1 MAESRR
7 NCVECGR
14 PVAMF
19 SGITING
26 AAYHNKCWDTGRRL
40 VPKDPPAPG
49 PDEARSNGGAHY
61 AWVRVMPVVE
71 PLQLGQTLTDIRNL
85 T

>member
-1 MAESRR
+1 MAESGKT
-7 NCVECGR
+7 CVECGR

-26 AAYHNKCWDTGRRL
+26 ATYHNHCWHYEDRP
-40 VPKDPPAPG
+40 VPKARPATG
-49 PDEARSNGGAHY
+49 PDEARFNGGAHY
-61 AWVRVMPVVE
+61 AWLRRMPVVE
-71 PLQLGQTLTDIRNL
+71 PLQLGQTSTDSSNP

>member
-1 MAESRR
+1 MCTIRRSVASDEGEGRQMAESGR

-26 AAYHNKCWDTGRRL
+26 AAYHNHCWD
-40 VPKDPPAPG
+40 
-49 PDEARSNGGAHY
+49 RSEPVSG
-61 AWVRVMPVVE
+61 VMPAVE
-71 PLQLGQTLTDIRNL
+71 HLQLGNTRAVKRAA
-85 T
+85 

>member
-1 MAESRR
+1 MAESGK
-7 NCVECGR
+7 NCVQCGR

-26 AAYHNKCWDTGRRL
+26 AAYHSHCWHYDGR
-40 VPKDPPAPG
+40 PAPKTRPATG

-61 AWVRVMPVVE
+61 AWVRVMPAVE
-71 PLQLGQTLTDIRNL
+71 PLQLGQTSTDRS
-85 T
+85 

>member
-1 MAESRR
+1 MAESGK

-14 PVAMF
+14 PLAVF

-26 AAYHNKCWDTGRRL
+26 AAYHNHCWDIGRRI
-40 VPKDPPAPG
+40 VPKAPSPG

-61 AWVRVMPVVE
+61 AWFRRMPVVE
-71 PLQLGQTLTDIRNL
+71 PLQLGQTSTD
-85 T
+85 